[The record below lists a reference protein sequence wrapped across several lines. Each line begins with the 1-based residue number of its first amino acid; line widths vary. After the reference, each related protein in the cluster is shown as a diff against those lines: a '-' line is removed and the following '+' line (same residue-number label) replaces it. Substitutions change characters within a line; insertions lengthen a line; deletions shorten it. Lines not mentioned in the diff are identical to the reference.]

1 MSWTESATTS
11 FACRHSSAHTADA
24 ARVLA
29 SLEALRVR
37 LERLFPR
44 TVEDLTVVLHDTP
57 VSLALSNPL
66 MPLLW
71 GFTSPP
77 ARRYVTG
84 WVGRR
89 ELHVLAPAALR
100 RRASGL
106 PGSFE
111 MLSLAPES
119 LYVRRVILE
128 AQHNVR
134 HSRVPGRGMLELGW
148 AWLIEGA
155 ARRFSGESQ
164 HSRAAVALRL
174 RRGGHPRF
182 PPRFADAPLLGPTLI
197 ELLVDVEGEAAA
209 AAMASR
215 LDPGGSSA
223 ALSRAFRGWAL
234 GNIEAEWNQRLR
246 QMAGAAGR

>member
-11 FACRHSSAHTADA
+11 FACRHSSAHTGDA
-24 ARVLA
+24 ARVLL
-29 SLEALRVR
+29 SLEAMRLR

-44 TVEDLTVVLHDTP
+44 TVDDLTVVLHDSP

-66 MPLLW
+66 MSVLW
-71 GFTSPP
+71 GATARSV
-77 ARRYVTG
+77 RRYVTG

-111 MLSLAPES
+111 MLALAPES
-119 LYVRRVILE
+119 LYARRVILE
-128 AQHNVR
+128 AQHDVR
-134 HSRVPGRGMLELGW
+134 HSRIPGRGLVEPGW

-155 ARRFSGESQ
+155 ARWFSGESQ
-164 HSRAAVALRL
+164 HSRAAVAHRL
-174 RRGGHPRF
+174 RTGGHPRF

-197 ELLVDVEGEAAA
+197 DLLVGVRGEAAA

-215 LDPGGSSA
+215 LDPGGASA
-223 ALSRAFRGWAL
+223 ALSRAFPGWAL
-234 GNIEAEWNQRLR
+234 GNIEAEWHQRLR
-246 QMAGAAGR
+246 QTAASGR